1 MLAEAVALRVL
12 AEERVRRVAIHRP
25 DLIIAGVIELT
36 PLAAEKLSGLM
47 SQNPAQRVLR
57 VYVAGQSCCGYQYGL
72 ALDEARLPDDAV
84 VERGGIEVAVD
95 PDSLPYVEGST
106 IDFVDALMGGG
117 FTVRNPKLDS
127 GGGCACGRR

>member
-1 MLAEAVALRVL
+1 M
-12 AEERVRRVAIHRP
+12 
-25 DLIIAGVIELT
+25 T

-57 VYVAGQSCCGYQYGL
+57 VYVAGQSCCGFQYGL

-84 VERGGIEVAVD
+84 VERAGIQVAVD
-95 PDSLPYVEGST
+95 PDSLPYVDGAT

-117 FTVRNPKLDS
+117 FTVRNAKLDS
-127 GGGCACGRR
+127 AGGGCACGRR

>member
-1 MLAEAVALRVL
+1 M
-12 AEERVRRVAIHRP
+12 
-25 DLIIAGVIELT
+25 IELT

-117 FTVRNPKLDS
+117 FTVRNPKLDPP

>member
-1 MLAEAVALRVL
+1 MV
-12 AEERVRRVAIHRP
+12 
-25 DLIIAGVIELT
+25 ELT

-57 VYVAGQSCCGYQYGL
+57 VFVAGRGCCSTQFGL

-84 VERGGIEVAVD
+84 VERNGIEVAVD
-95 PDSLPYVEGST
+95 PDSLPYVAGAT

-117 FTVRNPKLDS
+117 FTVRNPTVDS

>member
-1 MLAEAVALRVL
+1 M
-12 AEERVRRVAIHRP
+12 
-25 DLIIAGVIELT
+25 IELT

-84 VERGGIEVAVD
+84 VERAGIEVAVD

-117 FTVRNPKLDS
+117 FTVRNPKRDT
-127 GGGCACGRR
+127 GDGCACGRR